1 MKKRL
6 KNKCI
11 KNNIRC
17 SHTEIEIS
25 GMDIIFW
32 CKKYGKECEKEY
44 YCKSYCIR
52 KGHFKY
58 INTRLSFLKHL
69 TLKDLEI

>member
-17 SHTEIEIS
+17 SHADIEIS
-25 GMDIIFW
+25 MEDATFW
-32 CKKYGKECEKEY
+32 CRKYNKECEKES
-44 YCKSYCIR
+44 YCKSYCIK

-58 INTRLSFLKHL
+58 INTLLSFLKHL
-69 TLKDLEI
+69 TLKDL

>member
-11 KNNIRC
+11 KNDIRC
-17 SHTEIEIS
+17 SHAEVEIS
-25 GMDIIFW
+25 RVAGITFW
-32 CKKYGKECEKEY
+32 CKKYNKECEKEY

-52 KGHFKY
+52 KGHYKY
-58 INTRLSFLKHL
+58 MNTRLSFLKHL
-69 TLKDLEI
+69 TLKDL

>member
-11 KNNIRC
+11 KNNISC
-17 SHTEIEIS
+17 SHTDIEIS
-25 GMDIIFW
+25 MDGYITFW
-32 CKKYGKECEKEY
+32 CKKYNKECEKEY

-58 INTRLSFLKHL
+58 MNTRLSFLKHL
-69 TLKDLEI
+69 TLKDL